1 MYTIYH
7 NPRCSKSR
15 AGLAYL
21 ESKEVKFQVVDY
33 LKNPLSKKEL
43 KELLMKMNLK
53 PIEIVRTQEDLYK
66 SDLKGKNFTDD
77 EWIRILIENPKLM
90 QRPIVAKKHK
100 AILAQPPEKIAEL

>member
-1 MYTIYH
+1 MFTIYH

-21 ESKEVKFQVVDY
+21 ESKEVEFQVVDY
-33 LKNPLSKKEL
+33 IRNPLSKKEL

-53 PIEIVRTQEDLYK
+53 PIEIIRTQEDLYK
-66 SDLKGKNFTDD
+66 SDLKGKKFTDD

-100 AILAQPPEKIAEL
+100 AVLAQPPEKIGEL

>member
-33 LKNPLSKKEL
+33 IKNPLSTKEL

>member
-1 MYTIYH
+1 MFTIYH

-21 ESKEVKFQVVDY
+21 ESKEVEFQVVDY
-33 LKNPLSKKEL
+33 IKNPLSKKEL

-53 PIEIVRTQEDLYK
+53 PIEIIRTQEDLYK
-66 SDLKGKNFTDD
+66 SDLKGKKFTDD

-100 AILAQPPEKIAEL
+100 AVLAQPPEKIGEL

>member
-1 MYTIYH
+1 MFTIYH

-21 ESKEVKFQVVDY
+21 ESKEVEFQVVDY
-33 LKNPLSKKEL
+33 IKNPLAKKEL

-53 PIEIVRTQEDLYK
+53 PIEIIRTQEDLYK
-66 SDLKGKNFTDD
+66 SDLKGKKFTDD

-90 QRPIVAKKHK
+90 QRPIVSKKHK
-100 AILAQPPEKIAEL
+100 AILAQPPEKISEL